1 MPTWQA
7 FVGLL
12 LAKWYDNKLVK
23 SPYNCVIS
31 PLTQPQV
38 ANQKKKKKKIDGSRS
53 GLVTLLLKRPV
64 TFSGKINNKSSF
76 NLFMVE
82 KVCKVG

>member
-38 ANQKKKKKKIDGSRS
+38 ANQKKKKKKNRW
-53 GLVTLLLKRPV
+53 
-64 TFSGKINNKSSF
+64 FSIGTGNPAAEATCYFFWQN
-76 NLFMVE
+76 
-82 KVCKVG
+82 